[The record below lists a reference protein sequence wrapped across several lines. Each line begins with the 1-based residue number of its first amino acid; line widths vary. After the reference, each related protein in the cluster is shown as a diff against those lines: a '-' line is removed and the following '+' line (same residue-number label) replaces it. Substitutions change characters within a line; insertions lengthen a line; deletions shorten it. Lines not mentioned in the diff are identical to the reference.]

1 VVRNARKIYDTLGYT
16 MRQEN
21 LIRDNPRKKK
31 EKIIK
36 INRSSCDQISQIA
49 RREKYEQQKIN
60 PIQKKIV
67 LFLARTM
74 FNLILERRTSKL
86 SMQ

>member
-1 VVRNARKIYDTLGYT
+1 LSEISF
-16 MRQEN
+16 N
-21 LIRDNPRKKK
+21 LTRDNPRKKK